1 MRFEVFLV
9 HINVG
14 MMLLLTYSIF
24 TLIPSTSL
32 EYRYVFPNVNTKL
45 PRAVDFYLH
54 FKLHILKSLVFFQEY
69 QTITSPPVHISP
81 LDLGPK
87 YTNKLGAEIQ
97 EYQKVYGEN
106 YCLGQLIF
114 WHNQSN
120 SDPDQTLVRASRG
133 CLSLPDIGSFYAK
146 AQNPSQN
153 RVYGPR
159 TVRSMLARMVS
170 SF

>member
-1 MRFEVFLV
+1 
-9 HINVG
+9 
-14 MMLLLTYSIF
+14 
-24 TLIPSTSL
+24 
-32 EYRYVFPNVNTKL
+32 
-45 PRAVDFYLH
+45 VDFYLH
-54 FKLHILKSLVFFQEY
+54 FKLHILKSRVFFQEY

-170 SF
+170 SFYIIILKFLSKIFPKIIWFYSINNCNEVLFHRCIICFL